1 MLVRIRASLWKSHP
15 LVEAS
20 RPERFEGQV
29 VGANRGA
36 GALTAPRACPVFPPV
51 RGGEHSLGTLKDA
64 AHARAASP
72 ASDATTL
79 LRLRPPGTRALQAT
93 YCDRAFDLAPGLDP
107 LFRGLTRAF
116 LLSRFS
122 RQARQAFKAA
132 PSFLPPLRC
141 VRKRSLG
148 SPTRREDLRSTASG
162 TRFAAMFQRC
172 GSGMTI
178 RRGDWVLP
186 GFWPVH

>member
-1 MLVRIRASLWKSHP
+1 MRIPMSEIPLPPEVFGVRGRVAAGRGGREGGVLVRIRASLRESHP
-15 LVEAS
+15 FVKAS

-36 GALTAPRACPVFPPV
+36 DALTAPRACPVFPSV

-64 AHARAASP
+64 AHARATSR

-107 LFRGLTRAF
+107 LFRGADEPSFSPRSGRL
-116 LLSRFS
+116 RFS
-122 RQARQAFKAA
+122 R
-132 PSFLPPLRC
+132 
-141 VRKRSLG
+141 
-148 SPTRREDLRSTASG
+148 
-162 TRFAAMFQRC
+162 
-172 GSGMTI
+172 
-178 RRGDWVLP
+178 
-186 GFWPVH
+186 